1 MLAERDILKLMS
13 RSYDSKVE
21 AWPTACI
28 IRITADY
35 DNCVDIVKL
44 LFHTVNNIKISNLNL
59 DSNLVSHWDSTLST
73 LPPTNLDQATSQQ
86 IELYTNTLIRPTEQG
101 VSVSYVMLTDT
112 DFLIVACVLPRA

>member
-21 AWPTACI
+21 AWPHARI

-44 LFHTVNNIKISNLNL
+44 MFQTVKSIKTFKL
-59 DSNLVSHWDSTLST
+59 DLDFSFVSHRDSK
-73 LPPTNLDQATSQQ
+73 LPQTELDEYTRRQ
-86 IELYTNTLIRPTEQG
+86 IERYTNTLVRPSNQG
-101 VSVSYVMLTDT
+101 VSMAYVMLTGH
-112 DFLIVACVLPRA
+112 